1 MTFVITGVSGNT
13 GGVVADTLL
22 AQGQRV
28 RVVVREREK
37 AARFAAHGAEVAVA
51 DLGDTRALAAA
62 FAGARAAYVLVPPN
76 LAAADTRAHQR
87 ATSDSIAAAL
97 REARVPHAV
106 LLSSIGAQ
114 HPAGTGPIAGLHHTE
129 ALLRALPDTRA
140 SFIRAA
146 YFMENLGGSLG
157 LLDQGLLP
165 SFMPASLAIE
175 MVATVDIGKLAAQTL
190 VEGTAAT
197 QVIELAG
204 PSKVSMADVAA
215 AASKRLGKPITVAE
229 APTEAVVPTLTG
241 FGMPADLAAMYREM
255 IEGLIAGHVAYE
267 GGHRTSRGATT
278 VDTVLGA
285 LLGAGTPPR

>member
-37 AARFAAHGAEVAVA
+37 AARFAARGAEVAVA
-51 DLGDTRALAAA
+51 DLGDARALAAA
-62 FAGARAAYVLVPPN
+62 FEGARGVYVLVPPN
-76 LAAADTRAHQR
+76 LATADTREHQR
-87 ATSDSIAAAL
+87 ATSQAIAAAL
-97 REARVPHAV
+97 RDARVPHAV

-114 HPAGTGPIAGLHHTE
+114 HEGGTGPIAGLHHTE

-157 LLDQGLLP
+157 MLEQGLLP

-204 PSKVSMADVAA
+204 PTRVSMADVAA
-215 AASKRLGKPITVAE
+215 ALSQRLGKTITVAE

-255 IEGLIAGHVAYE
+255 IEGLVRGHVAFE
-267 GGHRTSRGATT
+267 GGHRTARGATP

-285 LLGAGTPPR
+285 LLGAGAPR